1 MKEKYPEFYDHI
13 KNLSGKLARDLR
25 GPMAAFA
32 QLTGATTQ
40 PAALD
45 TKTKRLIALGIGIA
59 ARCRGCIAIHMHDAL
74 QAGATREEILEPW
87 GFAFSWGAV
96 RAWCMH
102 VRPWRSLTSLSL
114 PGISQPGSLKNEEK
128 MPRPSAIW
136 IFCTTPNRWRWWA
149 PAKNRGPSVPFWRAI
164 RKNRVCR

>member
-74 QAGATREEILEPW
+74 QAGATREEILETM
-87 GFAFSWGAV
+87 GICILMGGG
-96 RAWCMH
+96 
-102 VRPWRSLTSLSL
+102 
-114 PGISQPGSLKNEEK
+114 PGMVYACEALEVLDQFESAGHKPTREFEK
-128 MPRPSAIW
+128 
-136 IFCTTPNRWRWWA
+136 
-149 PAKNRGPSVPFWRAI
+149 
-164 RKNRVCR
+164 